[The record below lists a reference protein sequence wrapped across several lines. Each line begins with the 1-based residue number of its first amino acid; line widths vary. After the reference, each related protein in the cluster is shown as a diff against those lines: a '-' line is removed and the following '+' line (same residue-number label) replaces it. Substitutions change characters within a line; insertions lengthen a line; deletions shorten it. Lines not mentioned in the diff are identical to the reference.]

1 MMYAFVPPRS
11 TICQRCRQPVLQTCS
26 VCNTSFLC
34 DETVCQKAIIHNFTD
49 KKILYKILR
58 AMGSQ
63 KTKAPCVEHL
73 CGGDTETNTHESV
86 SSAASLVSMSSPASE
101 IEEKVAN

>member
-11 TICQRCRQPVLQTCS
+11 TICQRCFQPALQTCS

-34 DETVCQKAIIHNFTD
+34 DETVCQKIIHSNFTD
-49 KKILYKILR
+49 TNKILYKILD

-63 KTKAPCVEHL
+63 KTKTPCLEHT
-73 CGGDTETNTHESV
+73 CGGTETSKSQ
-86 SSAASLVSMSSPASE
+86 SSAASLVSMASPASE
-101 IEEKVAN
+101 IEEVKEVI

>member
-1 MMYAFVPPRS
+1 MMFAFVPPRS

-58 AMGSQ
+58 VMDSQ
-63 KTKAPCVEHL
+63 KTKTPCVEHHR
-73 CGGDTETNTHESV
+73 GDTETNTYESV